1 MKPKIAIVSAS
12 GCRACETTMLDIHYG
27 VNALTRWAEIRFW
40 PYVLGSTTADLEK
53 IDRLDVCFFSGAI
66 ATGADRALAE
76 MMRKKCGRLV
86 AVGACAAYG
95 GMPGLKNLRKPSDA
109 GTPVDADLPEGLTL
123 PKQEKTVRALDGAHA
138 VVPGCP
144 APVNLVWAAVSAMV
158 CGGEA
163 DARITYTA
171 SRLPEEMVRPIL
183 SGLGPPTGAVFA
195 GEKAVCASCSRKKE
209 EKRFK
214 AVKRPYHGYEST
226 GRCLLEQGL
235 ICQGI
240 ATREGCGGLCTGV
253 GVPCRGCYGKPPATY
268 DPGAK
273 MVSAISSTFETEK
286 PDEIRKIAND
296 FVDMTG
302 CFYRYTLYSQ
312 CMLLSEGSNK
322 PQDTNHEEPTL

>member
-1 MKPKIAIVSAS
+1 MSKPTIAIVSAS
-12 GCRACETTMLDIHYG
+12 GCHACETTMLDIHYG
-27 VNALTRWAEIRFW
+27 VNALNRWADIRFW
-40 PYVLGSTTADLEK
+40 PFVLGSSMADLER
-53 IDRLDVCFFSGAI
+53 IDHLDVCFFSGAI
-66 ATGADRALAE
+66 ATGSDRAMADMLRE
-76 MMRKKCGRLV
+76 KCDRLV

-95 GMPGLKNLRKPSDA
+95 GMPGLKNLKNPATADPADES
-109 GTPVDADLPEGLTL
+109 DLPEELAL
-123 PKQEKTVRALDGAHA
+123 PEQENRVRALEGVVGVDRVDA

-144 APVNLVWAAVSAMV
+144 APVNLVWAAVSALV

-171 SRLPEEMVRPIL
+171 ARLPEEIVRPIL
-183 SGLGPPTGAVFA
+183 SGLGPPSGAIFA
-195 GEKAVCASCSRKKE
+195 GEKAVCASCSRTKE

-214 AVKRPYHGYEST
+214 AVKRPYHRYESG

-253 GVPCRGCYGKPPATY
+253 GVPCRGCYGKPPATF

-286 PDEIRKIAND
+286 PAEIRKIADD

-302 CFYRYTLYSQ
+302 CFYRYTLPSQ
-312 CMLLSEGSNK
+312 CMLLGEESE
-322 PQDTNHEEPTL
+322 

>member
-1 MKPKIAIVSAS
+1 MPKPKIAIVSAS
-12 GCRACETTMLDIHYG
+12 GCRACETTILDIHYG
-27 VNALTRWAEIRFW
+27 VNALNRWSDIRFW
-40 PYVLGSTTADLEK
+40 PYVLGSSMAELNA

-66 ATGADRALAE
+66 ATEADRELAQT
-76 MMRKKCGRLV
+76 MREKSDRLV
-86 AVGACAAYG
+86 AIGACAAFG
-95 GMPGLKNLRKPSDA
+95 GMPGLKNLRKSAETGSSEGD
-109 GTPVDADLPEGLTL
+109 GLPEGLEL
-123 PKQEKTVRALDGAHA
+123 PAPEKTVRALDGLGGVDRVDA

-144 APVNLVWAAVSAMV
+144 APVNLVWAAVSALV

-163 DARITYTA
+163 DARITYA
-171 SRLPEEMVRPIL
+171 AARLPEEMVRPIL
-183 SGLGPPTGAVFA
+183 SGLGPPSGAMFA
-195 GEKAVCASCSRKKE
+195 GEKAVCATCSRKKE

-214 AVKRPYHGYEST
+214 AVKRPYQAYESA

-253 GVPCRGCYGKPPATY
+253 GVPCRGCYGKPPAVY

-286 PDEIRKIAND
+286 PAEIQKIADD

-302 CFYRYTLYSQ
+302 CFYRYTLPSQ
-312 CMLLSEGSNK
+312 CMLMKG
-322 PQDTNHEEPTL
+322 